1 MDCLVLADKIC
12 LKQDVS
18 SITREEM
25 QIHNKRDIPNLD
37 DLLYHFGSTW
47 SPLSFLVLFSLLAA
61 SIFFQQKVSLK
72 WSLVF
77 FCLIFSPCAAHLGL
91 IRHTTFTLTV
101 HFPCCKNTKVAGEHK
116 TRQLYID
123 QCTMHTTITSWATSM
138 WHLSHWTRITAKTD
152 VVIVF
157 LSCLSFHVLFVL
169 LLATICM
176 RYIREFASQLC

>member
-1 MDCLVLADKIC
+1 
-12 LKQDVS
+12 
-18 SITREEM
+18 M

-77 FCLIFSPCAAHLGL
+77 FCLIFSPCAAHLGVM
-91 IRHTTFTLTV
+91 RHTTFTLTV
-101 HFPCCKNTKVAGEHK
+101 HFPCCKNTNVAGEHK

-123 QCTMHTTITSWATSM
+123 QCTMHTKITSWATSM

-157 LSCLSFHVLFVL
+157 LSCWSFVCIIACNNLYAIHSRICEPTMLGSHVTCALSLEK
-169 LLATICM
+169 
-176 RYIREFASQLC
+176 RNW